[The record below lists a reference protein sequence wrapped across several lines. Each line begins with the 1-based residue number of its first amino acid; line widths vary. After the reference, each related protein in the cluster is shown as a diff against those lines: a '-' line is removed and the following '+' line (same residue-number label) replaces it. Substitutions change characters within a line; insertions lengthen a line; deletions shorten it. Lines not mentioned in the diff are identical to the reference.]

1 MGTLFQHLCLFDHA
15 PCLGLQLYLELFL
28 IVVAATHRQSESETR
43 PSSNADSLDDSV
55 IRSKIDEANQLIARV
70 KKALGKIKARKPC
83 EGFEANSSS
92 TDIEETIRALKQE
105 TEQLI
110 TGDAD
115 AEENQLQ
122 TPTPVEDEEIVV
134 APPRQTCPH
143 YRNPLRNI
151 ELQRPKTRRNEADDD
166 LSGPVQRNKFIT
178 RPDIEQLATSSS
190 FEQLQE
196 KLETISETT
205 ESTPRKPAE
214 RREQLDKA
222 CNTAPLTAESK
233 EVQVA
238 PETNTV
244 GACCSCPKENKKIQA
259 NGGWT
264 KKNVAIET
272 EPLSLCKPLEI
283 QNLPPADIPSRRK
296 CSTCQAEFLPL
307 LEILPIPQ
315 VCDKCKVVL
324 QHENLPSCCI
334 RPKSKLKK
342 LTIQVLPP
350 IVIKQGLTLR
360 QVLNLSIGP
369 NGKSSNQVQDTE
381 NVAYF
386 ATTSNDLR
394 VSWSSKKNE
403 DVWFNDEPISGPLGE
418 NEENFNSPIVVDNNE
433 IDAPDVETVEVQH
446 QPEQDPPHF
455 PTFPTSQSSCSQPE
469 AFLHDIDNE
478 SQFVSNSHLQPP
490 GNIND
495 LLAELAD
502 SRNLSPELEAQL
514 RNRILWYKS
523 YHIFDNPNKH
533 DPGPL
538 DKKSLEK
545 LSQIDLQFYK
555 TFINPNPTLSQ
566 EIFTPHQSRNKLM
579 GFESKM
585 VQCNESMLLD
595 EPQAPEAQKTPM
607 ADKENELESTITVL
621 RMKEAEKKQQNSLR
635 ESHPESY
642 SSPSEVTVTIS
653 YSVSS
658 EERLRAKDSK
668 KSTSEMHET
677 EVKTIDLDDY
687 QELPKDL
694 EDKVINVKDK
704 EVISK
709 LKDKLKSV
717 DTKDSQPIFT
727 LRKQTADEETVDQFL
742 KGLTKFKENKEESG
756 QQHSVDS
763 SSNDSQN
770 GTTSVNY
777 LLSQHLELGKN
788 GRYRDEE
795 NLFAQVPHPK
805 IVKPVKELKIPQ
817 RDQEIARPRPR
828 HQLHRF
834 LPDTSN
840 SETVTSNSL
849 SEGEVRCKHSVS
861 NGEIHPCR
869 SRWPPRRQRTILTKR
884 NFPLP
889 LTHHEA
895 HNRGT
900 LGKFNLDDP
909 KLAIEQRRNYFNNWV
924 TYYVKPQDH
933 GRGTSDSL
941 TSKYS
946 KKRRKRD
953 ENNKKPHRKTSAFDI
968 GTVPKSE
975 SAVSPPLARDP
986 NENRDKTSFLVQFL

>member
-1 MGTLFQHLCLFDHA
+1 MSEF
-15 PCLGLQLYLELFL
+15 
-28 IVVAATHRQSESETR
+28 QSEYETR
-43 PSSNADSLDDSV
+43 PSSNADSLDV

-83 EGFEANSSS
+83 EGFEAKSSS

-110 TGDAD
+110 TG
-115 AEENQLQ
+115 
-122 TPTPVEDEEIVV
+122 
-134 APPRQTCPH
+134 QTCPH

-166 LSGPVQRNKFIT
+166 LFGPVQRNKFIT

-196 KLETISETT
+196 KLETISKTT

-238 PETNTV
+238 LKRTLLDH
-244 GACCSCPKENKKIQA
+244 AAAAQLIALLCRENKKIQA

-264 KKNVAIET
+264 KKNVAVET
-272 EPLSLCKPLEI
+272 EPLSLQSSKPPEI
-283 QNLPPADIPSRRK
+283 QNLPPTDIPSRRK
-296 CSTCQAEFLPL
+296 CSSCKAEFLPL

-315 VCDKCKVVL
+315 
-324 QHENLPSCCI
+324 
-334 RPKSKLKK
+334 LKK

-849 SEGEVRCKHSVS
+849 SDGKVRCEHSVS
-861 NGEIHPCR
+861 NGKIHRCR

-895 HNRGT
+895 HNRGA

-909 KLAIEQRRNYFNNWV
+909 KLSIEQRRNYFNNWF
-924 TYYVKPQDH
+924 TYYLKPQDVYEST
-933 GRGTSDSL
+933 TSNCS
-941 TSKYS
+941 
-946 KKRRKRD
+946 
-953 ENNKKPHRKTSAFDI
+953 NNK
-968 GTVPKSE
+968 
-975 SAVSPPLARDP
+975 
-986 NENRDKTSFLVQFL
+986 